1 MKKLILTL
9 ILTLSTTFNVFGQ
22 TMYTT
27 DNVNIRQE
35 PNTDSYKLGTIE
47 KGVEIEV
54 LEQIS
59 DWYKVQLEGTIAYIK
74 SEFLSETKVETT
86 YQTIYDNMTDEE
98 ELLLAQLLYHEA
110 RGESFEGQCAV
121 LEVVLNRVTLQFE
134 GNTNIH
140 DIIYAKKQFST
151 ARKLNGTV
159 PLQTQYDVINY
170 VKENGATQLDT
181 NYIYFS
187 TKKCNGKGFIK
198 IGRHWFS
205 H

>member
-9 ILTLSTTFNVFGQ
+9 ILTLSTTFSVFGQ

-35 PNTDSYKLGTIE
+35 PSTDSYKLGTIE

-59 DWYKVQLEGTIAYIK
+59 DWYKVQLEGTTAYIK
-74 SEFLSETKVETT
+74 SEFLSETKPETT
-86 YQTIYDNMTDEE
+86 YQTIFDNMTDEE

-121 LEVVLNRVTLQFE
+121 LEVVLNRVLMQFE
-134 GNTNIH
+134 GNTNVH

-170 VKENGATQLDT
+170 VRENGATQLST

-187 TKKCNGKGFIK
+187 TNKCNGKGFVK
-198 IGRHWFS
+198 IGKHWFS